1 MSSQEHTRQTSPTR
15 RAVLGAG
22 IAAAGSGLLAACSG
36 GGAAEVGR
44 GAAGA
49 PAEGSVPADGK
60 KVGDPAA
67 VRSVGPLRTRTFT
80 ATPSTVDIG
89 RGRTFRTWT
98 YNDQLPGKEV
108 RINAGDTLELTLSNH
123 LPVPTT
129 VHWHGIALENKMDGV
144 PGVTQPAVKPGGTFA
159 YRFTVPHAGTYWFHP
174 HYGVQ
179 IDRGMYAPLIVED
192 PKEPLSYDHEWI
204 IVLDDW
210 IDGVGGST
218 PDDVLSQ
225 LRKGKPAMGHGNAHD
240 GGHGDD
246 EDDRRER
253 DRGDGEDREDG
264 DGEERDGR
272 PRSRPTGGVDAGYG
286 PARAQEP
293 DTGQGSPGPAG
304 GRGPRRLLS
313 NATSKL
319 LGGHAGDVAY
329 PYYLINGRTADDPT
343 EFKAKPGDRIRLRI
357 INAGGETAF
366 RVALGGHEMTVV
378 HSDGFP
384 VHPHKTDAL
393 LLGMAERYDVMVTA
407 KDGVF
412 PFTALAEGK
421 KGSAMAVLRTGSG
434 ATPKPST
441 RPSELDRRVLQSSA
455 HLRPE
460 DSVKLD
466 RRRPDRLIRFTLT
479 GGMKR
484 YDWAFDRQP
493 YDPEVLHRIGYG
505 ERVRLVVINATDMW
519 HPMHLHGHT
528 FALAGID
535 SLGARKDTAIL
546 LPHRKLVADFDADNP
561 GVWMFHCHNI
571 YHSES
576 GMMTTLAYED

>member
-1 MSSQEHTRQTSPTR
+1 MSSQEHTRQTSRTR

-22 IAAAGSGLLAACSG
+22 LAAAGSGLLAACSG
-36 GGAAEVGR
+36 GGADDGGR

-49 PAEGSVPADGK
+49 PAQGPVPADGRK
-60 KVGDPAA
+60 AGGPAA

-98 YNDQLPGKEV
+98 YNDRLPGKEV
-108 RINAGDTLELTLSNH
+108 RINAGDTLELTLANH

-144 PGVTQPAVKPGGTFA
+144 PEVTQPAVKPGGTFE

-179 IDRGMYAPLIVED
+179 IDSGMYAPLIVDD
-192 PKEPLSYDHEWI
+192 PKEPLAYDHEWV

-225 LRKGKPAMGHGNAHD
+225 LRKGKPAMGHGNAHG
-240 GGHGDD
+240 GGHGGDG
-246 EDDRRER
+246 DDRRER
-253 DRGDGEDREDG
+253 DREDRGEG
-264 DGEERDGR
+264 DDEEGDGR

-286 PARAQEP
+286 PASAGDP
-293 DTGQGSPGPAG
+293 DAGRDAPGPAG
-304 GRGPRRLLS
+304 GRGPRRLMS
-313 NATSKL
+313 DAVSKL

-343 EFKAKPGDRIRLRI
+343 EFRAKPGDRIRLRI

-384 VHPHKTDAL
+384 VHPYKTDAL

-407 KDGVF
+407 KEGVF

-421 KGSAMAVLRTGSG
+421 RGSAMAVLRTGRG

-455 HLRPE
+455 RLRPE
-460 DSVKLD
+460 ESVALD

-493 YDPEVLHRIGYG
+493 YDPEVLHRIEYG

-535 SLGARKDTAIL
+535 ALGARKDTAIL

-561 GVWMFHCHNI
+561 GLWMFHCHNI